1 MNNTTRTCPHCGSNE
16 VKDGYHSLFR
26 CGSHYYGLREGG
38 MPTITEQREGYK
50 FHETLECAQKQIKIL
65 TNRLVKVE
73 EYIKKQTEVPKKSLK
88 SLEQHNN
95 EAYNTFA
102 AINNLN
108 SGFAC
113 PKCGE
118 ELYYYN
124 PNAMLATYPPKRG
137 VQCNKCNHT
146 DYVY

>member
-1 MNNTTRTCPHCGSNE
+1 MNNTTRTCPNCGSNE
-16 VKDGYHSLFR
+16 VKDGYHSLFG
-26 CGSHYYGLREGG
+26 CGSSYSDLRGG
-38 MPTITEQREGYK
+38 TPTITEQREGYK

-73 EYIKKQTEVPKKSLK
+73 EYVKKQTEVPKKSLK

-113 PKCGE
+113 PKCQE
-118 ELYYYN
+118 EMFYSN
-124 PNAMLATYPPKRG
+124 PNVMLATYPPKRS